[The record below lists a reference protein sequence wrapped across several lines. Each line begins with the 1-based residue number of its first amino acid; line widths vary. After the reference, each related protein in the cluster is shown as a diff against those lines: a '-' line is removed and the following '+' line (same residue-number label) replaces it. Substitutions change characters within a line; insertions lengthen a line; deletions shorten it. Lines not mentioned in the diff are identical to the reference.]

1 MRKRESYSSYSW
13 YYYRVILDKYFF
25 MLHKEL
31 LIEIHDAL
39 RKAPAFAL
47 SKCAKR
53 RTTGK
58 ERCERAYPLNVNVA
72 RTCSKHFKDEDIDH
86 TCPQKRKFGIQRK
99 TFLKNE
105 AIPSRNLQTR
115 WELKTQSKCFLLSG
129 IVGSSVIDMVSYWKA
144 SAKIICF
151 CFNIYHM
158 SLSMPNSVESIEL
171 NSVLISWIFL
181 SNYFQHARHTV

>member
-1 MRKRESYSSYSW
+1 MCRHVSANFGAVVCRRFRKSLAVRSRTLVFSRRHFSNLPVRKRESYSSYAG
-13 YYYRVILDKYFF
+13 YYSRVILDKYFF

-53 RTTGK
+53 RTTWE

-72 RTCSKHFKDEDIDH
+72 RTCSKHFKEEDIDH

-115 WELKTQSKCFLLSG
+115 
-129 IVGSSVIDMVSYWKA
+129 
-144 SAKIICF
+144 
-151 CFNIYHM
+151 
-158 SLSMPNSVESIEL
+158 
-171 NSVLISWIFL
+171 
-181 SNYFQHARHTV
+181 

>member
-1 MRKRESYSSYSW
+1 
-13 YYYRVILDKYFF
+13 

-53 RTTGK
+53 RTTGE

-72 RTCSKHFKDEDIDH
+72 RTCSKHFKEEDIDH
-86 TCPQKRKFGIQRK
+86 TCPQKE
-99 TFLKNE
+99 N
-105 AIPSRNLQTR
+105 S
-115 WELKTQSKCFLLSG
+115 
-129 IVGSSVIDMVSYWKA
+129 GSSAKRSSRMRPSHHGICKQGENLKRKANVSCYLALLVHQLLTWSVWKA

-158 SLSMPNSVESIEL
+158 DLSMPNSVESIEM
-171 NSVLISWIFL
+171 N
-181 SNYFQHARHTV
+181 